1 MRVLPPAVLGAALAL
16 ACNGDS
22 AGPQGGLA
30 RLEIVLTPPDSTL
43 MVNDTVRA
51 RVRGFDRSGAPY
63 PAGPVTWRSTN
74 AAALSIGALGLV
86 RAAQSGSTLLI
97 ATVGDRADTVNFEI
111 AGTRHSRPITA
122 DETWTRAGSP
132 HGVSGQVAVGGSAS
146 PVLTIEAGA
155 TVIFD
160 DTIGLTI
167 GLNGGGALSA
177 AGTAAQPVTFQSAR
191 DTRPAPGAWEGVTFR
206 GRATS
211 VLRHVVMNDCGSPR
225 TDGQPIGCIVL
236 GHPYQVS
243 TPSVL
248 IDTVTVAF
256 ARGPAL
262 IAQGQ
267 SRLAAGSVGLSVHDL
282 HGPVA
287 TLMAGTAATFPSGG
301 TLAADTN
308 EILLASDTLRAS
320 AVWANPGV
328 PWRLLGQV
336 VVEGFA
342 TPVLTIP
349 GGSTLRANIDAGFV
363 IGQHAAGGLQLGAP
377 NAPRVRLTGGT
388 GIAFFPFAVNSAII
402 NADLDSSG
410 ARGIT
415 GYGEGS
421 IYLVGNFYG
430 SAPAPVLQDVT
441 ITHAQSVGVGLIGG
455 GRFGA
460 GSNNVV
466 ISGTHGTFGA
476 PVYVYHSPLSS
487 LPPGT
492 YTGNAA
498 DVIWV
503 YDAEVTESQTW
514 HNPGVPFSLGGLGVG
529 GQQNP
534 ILTLDPGVVLR
545 IRPSGIFSIG
555 YPTPG
560 GLHALGTAAAPIV
573 LTSESDFAGA
583 WMGVYVGDL
592 ADPSTLFDHVTVR
605 NAGASDGTYA
615 TAFRLA
621 RDLGANIRN
630 SLILRSGGCGITRM
644 SGTTWSTD
652 FTAPALAN
660 TFQDN
665 AGAPQCGP

>member
-1 MRVLPPAVLGAALAL
+1 
-16 ACNGDS
+16 
-22 AGPQGGLA
+22 LA
-30 RLEIVLTPPDSTL
+30 RLEIVLTPPPPDSTL

-51 RVRGFDRSGAPY
+51 RVRGFDRSGASY

-74 AAALSIGALGLV
+74 AAALTIDTLGLA
-86 RAAQSGSTLLI
+86 RGSQSGSTLLI
-97 ATVGDRADTVNFEI
+97 ATVGDRADTVNLVV

-122 DETWTRAGSP
+122 DETWTRDGSP
-132 HGVSGQVAVGGSAS
+132 HGVRGQVSVGGPAG
-146 PVLTIEAGA
+146 PVLSIEAGA
-155 TVIFD
+155 TVIFAD
-160 DTIGLTI
+160 SAGLTI
-167 GLNGGGALSA
+167 GLDGGGALSA
-177 AGTAAQPVTFQSAR
+177 AGTAAAPITLRSAR
-191 DTRPAPGAWEGVTFR
+191 DTRPAPGAWVGLTFR

-211 VLRHVVMNDCGSPR
+211 VLRHVVMNDCGGPR
-225 TDGQPIGCIVL
+225 TDAQPVGCIVL
-236 GHPYQVS
+236 GHPYQAS
-243 TPSVL
+243 APSVL
-248 IDTVTVAF
+248 VDTVTVAF
-256 ARGPAL
+256 ARGPVL
-262 IAQGQ
+262 IAQGK
-267 SRLAAGSVGLSVHDL
+267 SRLAAGSVGLSVHDV

-287 TLMAGTAATFPSGG
+287 TLVAGAAATFPAGG

-308 EILLASDTLRAS
+308 EILLVTDTLRAS
-320 AVWANPGV
+320 AVWGNPGV

-342 TPVLTIP
+342 SPLLTIS
-349 GGSTLRANIDAGFV
+349 GGATLRANMDAGFI
-363 IGQHAAGGLQLGAP
+363 IGQNAAGGLQLGAA
-377 NAPRVRLTGGT
+377 NAARVSLTGGT

-402 NADLDSSG
+402 NADLDSCG

-415 GYGEGS
+415 GYGEGCV
-421 IYLVGNFYG
+421 YFVGNFYG

-441 ITHAQSVGVGLIGG
+441 ITHAQSVGVGMIGG

-466 ISGTHGTFGA
+466 ISGTQGTFGA
-476 PVYVYHSPLSS
+476 PVYVYQSPLSS

-492 YTGNAA
+492 YTGNGA

-503 YDAEVTESQTW
+503 YDAEVTQSQTW
-514 HNPGVPFSLGGLGVG
+514 HNPGVPFSLPGLGVG

-545 IRPSGIFSIG
+545 LRPGGIFSIG

-560 GLHALGTAAAPIV
+560 GLRALGTAAAPII
-573 LTSESDFAGA
+573 LTSEYDFAGA

-592 ADPSTLFDHVTVR
+592 ADPSTVFDHVTVR

-621 RDLGANIRN
+621 RDLGGNIRN

-644 SGTTWSTD
+644 SGATWSTD

-665 AGAPQCGP
+665 LGAPQCGP